1 MMGYSQDVP
10 KPVSETCMRQT
21 FKFKLKSQAQD
32 KTEMKR

>member
-1 MMGYSQDVP
+1 MGYNQDGR

-21 FKFKLKSQAQD
+21 YKFKLKSQAQD

>member
-1 MMGYSQDVP
+1 MMVDSQVVP
-10 KPVSETCMRQT
+10 KPVSKTCMRQT